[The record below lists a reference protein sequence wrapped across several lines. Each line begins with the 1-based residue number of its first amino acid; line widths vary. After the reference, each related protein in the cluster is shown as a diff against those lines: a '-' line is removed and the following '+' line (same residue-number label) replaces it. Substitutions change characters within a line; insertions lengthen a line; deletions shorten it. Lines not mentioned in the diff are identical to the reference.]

1 MTVLRAYIVLG
12 QDMTKK
18 NNDRFESLI
27 RSGKSAAAAFTEL
40 SAEEKMTLYASFGET
55 SAKGSQQSERTDG
68 SAYLSYSDGAS
79 RGNPGEAGYGYVIEK
94 DGVVIKEGCG
104 YLGVMT
110 NNQAEYHGL
119 INLLRQAAALGIMS
133 LTVRMDS
140 ELIVRQ
146 MTGQY
151 KVRNDD
157 LKMLSAE
164 AAALS
169 SMIGTCRFEHVK
181 RTFNKKADAL
191 ANLAID
197 EKKI

>member
-1 MTVLRAYIVLG
+1 MSVLRTHTVLG
-12 QDMTKK
+12 QDMTRK
-18 NNDRFESLI
+18 DDGRFESLV
-27 RSGKSAAAAFTEL
+27 RGGKSASAAFAEL
-40 SAEEKMTLYASFGET
+40 SAEEKTALYASFKEV
-55 SAKGSQQSERTDG
+55 SVKGCEQAMRTDD
-68 SAYLSYSDGAS
+68 SMYTAYSDGAS

-94 DGVVIKEGCG
+94 DGVSVTEGCG

-151 KVRNDD
+151 KVRNND
-157 LKMLSAE
+157 LKLLNAE

-169 SMIGTCRFEHVK
+169 SMIGACRFEHVK
-181 RTFNKKADAL
+181 REFNKKADAL